1 MDLPSLIARLDSAVP
16 GAAFE
21 TPPSVDQ
28 PTIVV
33 PADRLREVGRV
44 LRDDP
49 DLQFA
54 LLADVAGVDA
64 WPSAP
69 RFLVVYH
76 LVSIVHAARLRVKVR
91 VDEHA
96 AVPSVQD
103 IWPSANWLERE
114 VWDLMGIVFEDH
126 GDLRRLLMP
135 EDWEGH
141 PLRKDY
147 PVQIRMAAE
156 SGSPLQ
162 ISEEE
167 FRASLEADR
176 LARRGGS

>member
-1 MDLPSLIARLDSAVP
+1 MDLASLVARLESAVP

-21 TPPSVDQ
+21 TPASVDQ

-33 PADRLREVGRV
+33 PADRLREVSRV

-49 DLQFA
+49 DLGFA
-54 LLADVAGVDA
+54 LLADVAGVDF

-69 RFLVVYH
+69 RFHVVYH
-76 LVSIVHAARLRVKVR
+76 LVSIVHGARLRLTVR
-91 VDEHA
+91 LDESA
-96 AVPSVQD
+96 SLPSVQEV
-103 IWPSANWLERE
+103 WPAANWLERE
-114 VWDLMGIVFEDH
+114 VWDLLGIVFEDH
-126 GDLRRLLMP
+126 GELRRLLMP

-147 PVQIRMAAE
+147 PVQIRLAAE
-156 SGSPLQ
+156 SASPLQ
-162 ISEEE
+162 VSEEE
-167 FRASLEADR
+167 FRAHLEADR